1 MTYEE
6 AHKLVSTFRKE
17 RDWDQ
22 FHNPKDLA
30 ISINLEASELLELFQ
45 WSAAD
50 CEVSKKRMEMLE
62 ELADIMIYC
71 IHLADRL
78 GVDVPEIIEAK
89 IMKNARKYPVEL
101 SRGNSEKRTLA
112 E

>member
-6 AHKLVSTFRKE
+6 AHELVSAFRKE

-30 ISINLEASELLELFQ
+30 ISINLEAAELLELFQ
-45 WSAAD
+45 WSAGD
-50 CEVSKKRMEMLE
+50 CEVPEKRGEMLE

-78 GVDVPEIIEAK
+78 GVDVPDIIEAK
-89 IMKNARKYPVEL
+89 MQKNARKYPVEL
-101 SRGNSEKRTLA
+101 AKGCSKKLV
-112 E
+112 